1 MLSLDVQMG
10 DICSSS
16 GVQVESIHCP
26 PFLCTG
32 PPASLLHCPTFPEGL
47 GSAPLTATPPLP
59 VLFPSRGPGCPAFH
73 LGAWEAW
80 VRQLFEG
87 VS

>member
-47 GSAPLTATPPLP
+47 VSAPLMGYTTIPCPLSIQRP
-59 VLFPSRGPGCPAFH
+59 WLPCLPPGCLRS
-73 LGAWEAW
+73 LGEAA
-80 VRQLFEG
+80 V
-87 VS
+87 